1 MSVYAISKQTLD
13 AAIEQA
19 SGEGLDAT
27 DLLRAMLGTL
37 VEKYRELAG
46 VEDTKNV
53 LQYQLE
59 NASGDD
65 DIAFMRP

>member
-1 MSVYAISKQTLD
+1 MSVYAISKQSLD

-19 SGEGLDAT
+19 SSEGLDAT